1 MCRCAVLNG
10 AFLGVVV
17 YSLFYIGLEQFAGVT
32 WCLSTGIPCW
42 LTATAFSQHVPHAWA
57 YAIGVHVLSWWAQI
71 HLGHMM
77 LEHRKPALLDSFFQA
92 MTPLHAMPC
101 HASCITCPLPAMLH
115 YTVCKQLYA
124 KFCLLSTLGGL
135 ARLAVWSK
143 WVGQTLCA
151 VLCILPRSS
160 WVYQFPMDVSVIN
173 RACVLCRALLWQIS
187 LCGWSFCS
195 FAGTGRI
202 FKPS

>member
-1 MCRCAVLNG
+1 MTYLELCTHSLQELHSEWQFCCARAAFSVAPGPPRGPSAALIFHPPDLQATCASHTRTDSYSTVCLGRCAVLNG

-71 HLGHMM
+71 HLGHIM

-101 HASCITCPLPAMLH
+101 QLVCICITLCLPAMLH
-115 YTVCKQLYA
+115 YTV
-124 KFCLLSTLGGL
+124 
-135 ARLAVWSK
+135 
-143 WVGQTLCA
+143 
-151 VLCILPRSS
+151 
-160 WVYQFPMDVSVIN
+160 
-173 RACVLCRALLWQIS
+173 
-187 LCGWSFCS
+187 
-195 FAGTGRI
+195 
-202 FKPS
+202 